1 VENHVIGDWDWKEI
15 EMHVFESQS
24 PIIGCSVAENQ
35 LQLKDPYIM
44 IYITQLYLIRQP
56 YN

>member
-1 VENHVIGDWDWKEI
+1 
-15 EMHVFESQS
+15 MHVFESQS